1 MLLKLAIM
9 GTGPGPG
16 AALVTAPFLTSQEP
30 LEIKLTITLPLQCW

>member
-9 GTGPGPG
+9 ETGPG

-30 LEIKLTITLPLQCW
+30 LEIQLTIALPLQCW